1 MSKMIKE
8 EHETKSLY
16 QGDTKS
22 LYQGDTNFNIHI
34 LWSFS
39 VHNEGEM

>member
-16 QGDTKS
+16 QGDT
-22 LYQGDTNFNIHI
+22 NFNVQI

-39 VHNEGEM
+39 VQSEVEM